1 MGVKNLWRLLL
12 PTAHRISI
20 ETLSH
25 QTLAIDASI
34 WMTQISKACRDPETG
49 KLLPNKPHVR
59 IFLLWLMRLLFHD
72 IRPVVVFDGTYIIC
86 LCYVLC
92 VDTLSV
98 LQMCIS
104 HTHTYHTMCISH
116 KNNRGNAR
124 SKTS

>member
-34 WMTQISKACRDPETG
+34 WMTQISKACRDSETG

-59 IFLLWLMRLLFHD
+59 IFLIRLMRLLFHD
-72 IRPVVVFDGTYIIC
+72 IKPVVVFDGTFIIY
-86 LCYVLC
+86 LFVLC
-92 VDTLSV
+92 MCIDMLSV
-98 LQMCIS
+98 LLCIS
-104 HTHTYHTMCISH
+104 LTHTL
-116 KNNRGNAR
+116 
-124 SKTS
+124 

>member
-34 WMTQISKACRDPETG
+34 WMTQISKACRDSETG

-59 IFLLWLMRLLFHD
+59 IFLIRLMRLLFHD
-72 IRPVVVFDGTYIIC
+72 IKPVVVFDGTYYIIC
-86 LCYVLC
+86 LVVCTAIY
-92 VDTLSV
+92 
-98 LQMCIS
+98 IS
-104 HTHTYHTMCISH
+104 HTTYNI
-116 KNNRGNAR
+116 KYVYV
-124 SKTS
+124 

>member
-59 IFLLWLMRLLFHD
+59 IFLIRLMRLLFHG
-72 IRPVVVFDGTYIIC
+72 IRPVVVFDGTYHMSLCIMCVLIC
-86 LCYVLC
+86 SMKCK
-92 VDTLSV
+92 
-98 LQMCIS
+98 CIS
-104 HTHTYHTMCISH
+104 NLTHCNLTI
-116 KNNRGNAR
+116 NNVYNI
-124 SKTS
+124 

>member
-34 WMTQISKACRDPETG
+34 WMTQISKACRDSETG

-59 IFLLWLMRLLFHD
+59 IFLIRLMRLLFHD
-72 IRPVVVFDGTYIIC
+72 IKPVVVFDGTYPYLCAMCVLILIC
-86 LCYVLC
+86 SMYCICINLTHIHISIMC
-92 VDTLSV
+92 V
-98 LQMCIS
+98 
-104 HTHTYHTMCISH
+104 
-116 KNNRGNAR
+116 
-124 SKTS
+124 